1 MNQDAYDNFALR
13 LEQHKAA
20 LAVFT
25 SAEETGNVPRNLAI
39 AALYAMVDQVERL
52 EEAFMSLNDTPAARP
67 TQPAQ

>member
-20 LAVFT
+20 LSVFT

-39 AALYAMVDQVERL
+39 AALYAMIDQVERL
-52 EEAFMSLNDTPAARP
+52 EDALMSLNDTAAQRP

>member
-1 MNQDAYDNFALR
+1 MNQDDCDNFALR

-39 AALYAMVDQVERL
+39 AALYAMIDQVERL
-52 EEAFMSLNDTPAARP
+52 EDAFMSLNDTAAARP
-67 TQPAQ
+67 PQPAQ